1 MVCLRG
7 VSTVMIAIYGP
18 LILMT
23 MTMMNADHSESHEL
37 RPSDHGLEFQTNT
50 PSSSDSEKSPP
61 PEMMS
66 FFGNSSSASSDVAMP
81 KALNSNSSSSSS
93 TADDDTSWWNNAGRG
108 GGKSKDH
115 VRDVLLVGSV
125 ACGLTGVV
133 LLVASALLYAFKC
146 RKQGSPPPPPQQ
158 QAPPPPLALPSSAAL
173 SCHDNDSGGEELYN
187 ESSFKLKGRVLLP
200 FEYLPSLTIN
210 IRSDSYL
217 PHRNVP
223 ANA

>member
-1 MVCLRG
+1 MVCFRGG

-37 RPSDHGLEFQTNT
+37 RPSDHGLEYQTNT

-66 FFGNSSSASSDVAMP
+66 FFGNSSSSSSDVAMP
-81 KALNSNSSSSSS
+81 KALNSNSSA
-93 TADDDTSWWNNAGRG
+93 ADDGDTSWWGNNGGHGG

-115 VRDVLLVGSV
+115 VRDVLLIGSV

-133 LLVASALLYAFKC
+133 LLVVSALLYIFKF
-146 RKQGSPPPPPQQ
+146 RKQRSPLPLPQQPPPPQ
-158 QAPPPPLALPSSAAL
+158 LALPSSATL
-173 SCHDNDSGGEELYN
+173 SCHDNNDSGN
-187 ESSFKLKGRVLLP
+187 KLQIVVR
-200 FEYLPSLTIN
+200 
-210 IRSDSYL
+210 DSY
-217 PHRNVP
+217 
-223 ANA
+223 

>member
-1 MVCLRG
+1 MMCFRGG

-23 MTMMNADHSESHEL
+23 LTMMNADHSESHEL

-66 FFGNSSSASSDVAMP
+66 FFGNSSSTSSDVAMP
-81 KALNSNSSSSSS
+81 KALNSNSSSSS
-93 TADDDTSWWNNAGRG
+93 AAGDDDDTSWWGNNAGR
-108 GGKSKDH
+108 GKSKDH

-133 LLVASALLYAFKC
+133 LLVISALLYIFKF
-146 RKQGSPPPPPQQ
+146 RKQRSPSPLPQQQPPPPT
-158 QAPPPPLALPSSAAL
+158 LALPSSAAL
-173 SCHDNDSGGEELYN
+173 SCHDNDSGN
-187 ESSFKLKGRVLLP
+187 KLQIVVR
-200 FEYLPSLTIN
+200 
-210 IRSDSYL
+210 DSY
-217 PHRNVP
+217 
-223 ANA
+223 